1 MVVGPIL
8 EHTDYQDMGVQVRA
22 VEVAV
27 GKPEVGFQKVVE
39 TGDTEATYIVV
50 ANLVVL
56 QAGLEYRTYVEKG
69 FMIRTY
75 KSLKNRS
82 ITVKR
87 RSKCPSQFHAKENKR
102 KTQK

>member
-1 MVVGPIL
+1 M
-8 EHTDYQDMGVQVRA
+8 EVQVRA

-27 GKPEVGFQKVVE
+27 GKPEVGIQKVVE
-39 TGDTEATYIVV
+39 TGDMEATYIVV

-56 QAGLEYRTYVEKG
+56 QAGLEYRKG

-87 RSKCPSQFHAKENKR
+87 RSKCPSQFDAKENKR
-102 KTQK
+102 KAQK